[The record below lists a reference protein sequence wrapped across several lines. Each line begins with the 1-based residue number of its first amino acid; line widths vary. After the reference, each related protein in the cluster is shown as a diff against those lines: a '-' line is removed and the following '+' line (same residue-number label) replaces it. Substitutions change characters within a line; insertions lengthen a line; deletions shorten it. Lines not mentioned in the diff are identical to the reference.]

1 MRALFPGS
9 FDPVTPGHRDILRR
23 AANLFDDVV
32 ACVMVNPNKTGRFTI
47 DERLT
52 LLTEAA
58 TGLANV
64 TVDSHARLLVDYCH
78 QAGIDVIIRGVRNVT
93 DLQYELP
100 MVHLNNQLAGIETL
114 FVLADPAQVCLSSSV
129 VKATQR
135 TGSRG

>member
-23 AANLFDDVV
+23 SANLFDDVV

-58 TGLANV
+58 TGLPNV
-64 TVDSHARLLVDYCH
+64 TVDSHAGGLLVDYCH
-78 QAGIDVIIRGVRNVT
+78 QAGIEVVIRGVRNVS
-93 DLQYELP
+93 DLDHELP
-100 MVHLNNQLAGIETL
+100 MVRLNNQLTGIESL
-114 FVLADPAQVCLSSSV
+114 FIPADPSQAYISSSIV
-129 VKATQR
+129 TAVTTQVQ
-135 TGSRG
+135 